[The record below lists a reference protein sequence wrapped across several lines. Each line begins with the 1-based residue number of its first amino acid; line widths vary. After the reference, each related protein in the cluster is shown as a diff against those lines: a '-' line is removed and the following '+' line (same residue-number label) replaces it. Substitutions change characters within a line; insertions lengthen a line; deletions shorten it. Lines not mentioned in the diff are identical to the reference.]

1 MLTELYNT
9 FLIFIEYSTV
19 HEISHRIRHI
29 YLFYLYPLNN
39 QNTKN
44 DSFHTKKESF
54 SNFIHPITY
63 GKELK

>member
-1 MLTELYNT
+1 MIH
-9 FLIFIEYSTV
+9 FGFIEYSTV
-19 HEISHRIRHI
+19 HEISYRIRHI

-39 QNTKN
+39 KNTKTIL
-44 DSFHTKKESF
+44 FILKESF

>member
-1 MLTELYNT
+1 MLTELYDT
-9 FLIFIEYSTV
+9 FWFFIEYSTV
-19 HEISHRIRHI
+19 HEISYRIRHI

-39 QNTKN
+39 KIQKRFF
-44 DSFHTKKESF
+44 SYEKESF